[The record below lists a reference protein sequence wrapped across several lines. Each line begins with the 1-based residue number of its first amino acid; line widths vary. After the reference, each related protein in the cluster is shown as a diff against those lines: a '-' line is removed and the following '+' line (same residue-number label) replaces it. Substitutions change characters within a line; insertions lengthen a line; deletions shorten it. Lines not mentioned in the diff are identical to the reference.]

1 MAQKVSKEHKQ
12 MDSFSKGFWIRGF
25 FVYGPDYIDRIETMV
40 TSTFWINVLSLLKVL
55 WKSSFALERS
65 VILQTPIWFNPTLSL
80 QIRRG

>member
-1 MAQKVSKEHKQ
+1 M
-12 MDSFSKGFWIRGF
+12 
-25 FVYGPDYIDRIETMV
+25 YGPDYIDRIETMV

-65 VILQTPIWFNPTLSL
+65 VILEMPIWFNPTLSL